1 MFGLRADYLFT
12 PQSTRCQQATR
23 VRFQNAVPSP
33 RPCPPACSKDA
44 AARLEGQ
51 GTREIAPECPFSG
64 WTPAEVRYFLVML
77 ERIALLVLLTLALHP
92 SLHAQ
97 VSEKVLQRVEIPTVN
112 LQEVSLVQALD
123 FVKQQV
129 AKQTD
134 DKLKLNI
141 VPLLTDEEKEKT
153 ITLSLNKIPASALL
167 EYLAQ
172 LGNVDIRYDQ
182 YAITVLSP
190 EETPTAN

>member
-1 MFGLRADYLFT
+1 
-12 PQSTRCQQATR
+12 
-23 VRFQNAVPSP
+23 
-33 RPCPPACSKDA
+33 
-44 AARLEGQ
+44 
-51 GTREIAPECPFSG
+51 
-64 WTPAEVRYFLVML
+64 ML

>member
-1 MFGLRADYLFT
+1 
-12 PQSTRCQQATR
+12 
-23 VRFQNAVPSP
+23 
-33 RPCPPACSKDA
+33 
-44 AARLEGQ
+44 
-51 GTREIAPECPFSG
+51 
-64 WTPAEVRYFLVML
+64 VRYFLVML